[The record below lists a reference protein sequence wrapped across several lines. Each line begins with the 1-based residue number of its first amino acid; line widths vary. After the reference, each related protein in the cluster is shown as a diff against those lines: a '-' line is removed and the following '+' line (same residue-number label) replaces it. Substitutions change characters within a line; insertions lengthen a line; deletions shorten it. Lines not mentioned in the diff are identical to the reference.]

1 MEYNKGDKF
10 IFEILDGHTDVVGIE
25 NYYQIK
31 EVPYI
36 SLTESVLDKLK
47 KVEEEKYRPSELD
60 KFRQEAFEKG
70 MEEAW
75 KIAGLIAKYEKDGG
89 IGASA
94 LVKVF
99 GCEWNKIFDN
109 FTIKEVKEIIENH
122 FPEKLSPPSF
132 DVGDVV
138 EKDGV
143 RAIVLDFDGEY
154 VSVWTENGCTE
165 GWTIEKVT
173 KTDAHCDLKPILEF
187 IGNR

>member
-1 MEYNKGDKF
+1 MDYNKGDKF

-31 EVPYI
+31 EAPYI

-47 KVEEEKYRPSELD
+47 KVEEEKCRSSELE
-60 KFRQEAFEKG
+60 KFQQEAFEKG

-75 KIAGLIAKYEKDGG
+75 KIAGLISKLESDGG
-89 IGASA
+89 ISA
-94 LVKVF
+94 IELNKVF
-99 GCEWNKIFDN
+99 GYDCNKIFAK
-109 FTIKEVKEIIENH
+109 FSIKEVKELIENH

>member
-1 MEYNKGDKF
+1 MKYNKGDKF

-36 SLTESVLDKLK
+36 SLTESALDKLK
-47 KVEEEKYRPSELD
+47 KVEEEKYRSSELE
-60 KFRQEAFEKG
+60 KFKQEAFDAGMKEAWDIAKRIVGCHEKG
-70 MEEAW
+70 FEESKRNAVFCRCDAYDVFNLFKAKEAKEKIEAW
-75 KIAGLIAKYEKDGG
+75 EKEKASFKI
-89 IGASA
+89 
-94 LVKVF
+94 
-99 GCEWNKIFDN
+99 
-109 FTIKEVKEIIENH
+109 H
-122 FPEKLSPPSF
+122 
-132 DVGDVV
+132 VGDVV

-173 KTDAHCDLKPILEF
+173 KIDAHCDLKPILEF
-187 IGNR
+187 IGKR